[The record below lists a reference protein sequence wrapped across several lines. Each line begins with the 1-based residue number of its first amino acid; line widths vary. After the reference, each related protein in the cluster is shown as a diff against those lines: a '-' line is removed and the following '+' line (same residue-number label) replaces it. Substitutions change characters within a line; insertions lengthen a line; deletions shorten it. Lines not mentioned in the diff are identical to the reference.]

1 MNRNTHKLSIALF
14 CVALS
19 ATLFAQTAKSAV
31 REASAPAVAKVA
43 DLHFLGGHWQGQVDA
58 SKIEQTCSTTDPA
71 VMVCMFQLTGDK
83 GTEMIEFYTI
93 RDTPAGVEERIR
105 FYSPD
110 LKGEPG
116 DGVTMKLVSST
127 PKVFVFEN
135 PNGTYPKRSTL
146 TRTADDE
153 FHSHIE
159 LVDPQGKAS
168 TIDAYWKKTK

>member
-1 MNRNTHKLSIALF
+1 MKLPVSILYL
-14 CVALS
+14 ALS
-19 ATLFAQTAKSAV
+19 AALLAQTAAGATKDAATAF
-31 REASAPAVAKVA
+31 ASPAKVA
-43 DLHFLGGHWQGQVDA
+43 DLHFLAGHWEGHVDTT
-58 SKIEQTCSTTDPA
+58 KIEQTCSASDPA
-71 VMVCMFQLTGDK
+71 IMICMFQLTGDK

-93 RDTPAGVEERIR
+93 RDTPTGIEERIR

-110 LKGEPG
+110 LKEGNG

-135 PNGTYPKRSTL
+135 PTGTYPKRSTL

-159 LVDPQGKAS
+159 LVDAQGKAS
-168 TIDAYWKKTK
+168 AIDAYWKKTN

>member
-1 MNRNTHKLSIALF
+1 MKLFVGILYL
-14 CVALS
+14 ALS
-19 ATLFAQTAKSAV
+19 AALLAQTAKSAAKDA
-31 REASAPAVAKVA
+31 ASATAKVA
-43 DLHFLGGHWQGQVDA
+43 DLRFLAGHWEGHVDKT
-58 SKIEQTCSTTDPA
+58 KIEQTCSVSDPA
-71 VMVCMFQLTGDK
+71 LMVCMFQLTGDK

-93 RDTPAGVEERIR
+93 RDTPAGVVERIR

-110 LKGEPG
+110 LKDEPG
-116 DGVTMKLVSST
+116 DGVTMNLASSS

-159 LVDPQGKAS
+159 LVDPQGKSS
-168 TIDAYWKKTK
+168 TIDAYWNKAK

>member
-1 MNRNTHKLSIALF
+1 MKLSGSILYAALTA
-14 CVALS
+14 ALIMPT
-19 ATLFAQTAKSAV
+19 ATAA
-31 REASAPAVAKVA
+31 ASTAKVA
-43 DLHFLGGHWQGQVDA
+43 DLNFLAGHWEGHVDKT
-58 SKIEQTCSTTDPA
+58 KIEQTCSITDPA
-71 VMVCMFQLTGDK
+71 VMICMFQLTGDK

-110 LKGEPG
+110 LKDDSTG

-127 PKVFVFEN
+127 PKIFVFEN
-135 PNGTYPKRSTL
+135 TSGTYPKRSTL

-159 LVDPQGKAS
+159 LIDPQGKAS
-168 TIDAYWKKTK
+168 SIDAYWKKTK